1 MNLNGLDC
9 KSPTVH
15 CGFDVIVFLTE
26 GRQGLINWR
35 RLLVN
40 PVADDSDGWEKF
52 RI

>member
-1 MNLNGLDC
+1 MVL
-9 KSPTVH
+9 
-15 CGFDVIVFLTE
+15 IVRVLQFITTLMLLLFLTE

-52 RI
+52 GI